1 MTPDDY
7 RDMKIQVA
15 VVLSLLGLVT
25 GFKGGA
31 PPESCVTMTPM
42 HGSNMAS
49 IAMSGV
55 NIDVSPRMFNCDS
68 MLTGQFTLTYTYWMG
83 TLPVTREFITRAA
96 EF

>member
-1 MTPDDY
+1 
-7 RDMKIQVA
+7 
-15 VVLSLLGLVT
+15 
-25 GFKGGA
+25 
-31 PPESCVTMTPM
+31 
-42 HGSNMAS
+42 MAS